1 MVPPD
6 QLWLPWIVRLAASG
20 PPINI
25 IAMRR
30 FATNTCSTDL
40 GRSVHVLPKRLT
52 VCWLEVTRFLSRDPN
67 SFIVIN
73 AYRLTP

>member
-6 QLWLPWIVRLAASG
+6 QLWLPWIVRFAASG
-20 PPINI
+20 PLINI

-30 FATNTCSTDL
+30 FATNTYSTDL

-52 VCWLEVTRFLSRDPN
+52 GCWLEATRFYRVIRNLSLL
-67 SFIVIN
+67 
-73 AYRLTP
+73 LTLTV